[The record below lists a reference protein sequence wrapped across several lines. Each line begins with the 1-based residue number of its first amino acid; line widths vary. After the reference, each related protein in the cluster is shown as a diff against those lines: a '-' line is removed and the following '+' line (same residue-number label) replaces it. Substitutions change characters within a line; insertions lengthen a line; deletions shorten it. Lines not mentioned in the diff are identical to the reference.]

1 MLRGCGPGVRLGPSA
16 GIDLTMHESSGYF
29 GLIVGN
35 LTYIV
40 IAISWLL
47 TNIMWLRIVA
57 VLGLC
62 LEITYMSQQPG
73 GPVWTT
79 MGWDSV
85 FVAINLVQLA
95 IIVRDRLSL
104 RLTKEERV
112 YLAPVLERLDKAQI
126 ARMLRTGGWKTLEP
140 GAVMTQEGQ
149 AVDDLILIC
158 AGRAEVKVHGS
169 LVAHVGPGVYIG
181 EMAFT
186 TGRPATATV
195 TVTEACRVLALDQ
208 KKLRQLCNQDRE
220 IASAIYALVGG
231 GLADKMHASN
241 ERLQPASSAGTGE
254 AIGPG

>member
-1 MLRGCGPGVRLGPSA
+1 MLRGCGPGVQPGLTRGDP
-16 GIDLTMHESSGYF
+16 LTMHESSGYF

-40 IAISWLL
+40 VGISWLL

-79 MGWDSV
+79 MGWDTV
-85 FVAINLVQLA
+85 FITINLVQLA
-95 IIVRDRLSL
+95 ILVRDRLSL
-104 RLTKEERV
+104 KLTKEERV
-112 YLAPVLERLDKAQI
+112 FLAPVLARLDKAQI
-126 ARMLRTGGWKTLEP
+126 ARMLRTGGWKTFEP
-140 GAVMTQEGQ
+140 GTEITREGQ
-149 AVDDLILIC
+149 PVADLVLIC
-158 AGRAEVKVHGS
+158 SGRAEVMVHNS

-186 TGRPATATV
+186 TGRNATATV
-195 TVTEACRVLALDQ
+195 TVTETCRALALDQ
-208 KKLRQLCNQDRE
+208 KKLRQLCTQDRE

-231 GLADKMHASN
+231 GLADKMNASN
-241 ERLQPASSAGTGE
+241 ERLQPAAD
-254 AIGPG
+254 PKPL